1 MCAYVQPLLR
11 IPKVFSLSGL
21 EIYIK
26 YPEFLINVSRPRYK
40 SCDGFNSLVGESVD
54 RLVWVLADLL
64 IRPLQPDPH
73 DTCGSRGRDGEGG
86 GGAESDGVAW
96 CVGVHP

>member
-1 MCAYVQPLLR
+1 MT
-11 IPKVFSLSGL
+11 
-21 EIYIK
+21 
-26 YPEFLINVSRPRYK
+26 
-40 SCDGFNSLVGESVD
+40 CDGLNGLVGESVD

-64 IRPLQPDPH
+64 IRSLQPNPH
-73 DTCGSRGRDGEGG
+73 DPRGSRGRNGKCG